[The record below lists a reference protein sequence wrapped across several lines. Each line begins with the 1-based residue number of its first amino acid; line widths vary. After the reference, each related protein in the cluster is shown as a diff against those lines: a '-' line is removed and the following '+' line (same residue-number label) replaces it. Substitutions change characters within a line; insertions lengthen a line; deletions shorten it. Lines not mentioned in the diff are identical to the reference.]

1 MVLGI
6 RREKILDFTVA
17 FDLLIVIANTFRKRD
32 SFSDLQ

>member
-1 MVLGI
+1 MIVGI

-17 FDLLIVIANTFRKRD
+17 FDLLIANTFRKRD